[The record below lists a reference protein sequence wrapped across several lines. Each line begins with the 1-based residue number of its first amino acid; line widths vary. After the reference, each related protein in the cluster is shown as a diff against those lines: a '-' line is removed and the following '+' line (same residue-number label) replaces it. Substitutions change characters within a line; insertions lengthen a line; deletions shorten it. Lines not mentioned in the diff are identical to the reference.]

1 MFDIKIVGGKIYDGT
16 LNPGFIADIGLKMD
30 KIEAIGDLSDRES
43 HEKIDARGL
52 AVSPGFIDIHSH
64 SDFSVLVNP
73 KAESKVRQGV
83 TTEVIGN
90 CGMSAAPLKGKCK
103 EHIKEIYAD
112 YNLDLTWEDLDGYAE
127 RVKQRGVSVNLAPLI
142 GHGNIRASV
151 IGYEN
156 KAPSVAEMVEMK
168 ELLREMLRQGAFGL
182 STGLIYPPGTY
193 ATTDELVELAKVVE
207 EYQGIYATHMRSE
220 SAGLIEAIKEAIFIG
235 ERANIPVQISHL
247 KTAGEAHWGKITEAF
262 SLIEG
267 AVARGLDVT
276 VDRYPYIASSTDL
289 DALLPSWMYEGGNDK
304 ELERLRDPQIVE
316 KLTSEFSRMTD
327 PDWNRVMVAT
337 VTTDANKQFEGMTVY
352 EISQQCKTPP
362 IKVIVDLLV
371 SEKLKVGAVFFG
383 MSEENL
389 RLILKKPYTMI
400 GSDSSAR
407 AHYGILASGKPHP
420 RGYGTFP
427 RVLGKYVRDKV
438 VTLEE
443 AVHKMTQL
451 PARRLGI
458 ERRGVIEQGM
468 YADIVLF
475 DPAAIDDVATYQHP
489 HQYPLGI
496 RMVIVAGEVVI
507 ADGRHTGALPGKV
520 LRKAGAQN

>member
-1 MFDIKIVGGKIYDGT
+1 MFDIKIVGGKIYNGT
-16 LNPGFIADIGLKMD
+16 LSPAFIADIGIKMD
-30 KIEAIGDLSDRES
+30 RIEAIGDLSGHES
-43 HEKIDARGL
+43 HETIDARGL

-90 CGMSAAPLKGKCK
+90 CGMSAAPAKGQCK
-103 EHIKEIYAD
+103 EHLKEVYAD
-112 YNLDLTWEDLDGYAE
+112 YNLEMPWEDLSGYIE
-127 RVKQRGVSVNLAPLI
+127 QVKKGGVSVNLVPLI
-142 GHGNIRASV
+142 GHGNIRACV
-151 IGYEN
+151 MGYDK
-156 KAPSVAEMVEMK
+156 KAPTAAQMDQMK
-168 ELLREMLRQGAFGL
+168 ELLRDMLEQGAFGL

-207 EYQGIYATHMRSE
+207 EFQGIYATHMRSE
-220 SAGLIEAIKEAIFIG
+220 STGLVEAIKEAIFIA
-235 ERANIPVQISHL
+235 EKANIPLQISHL
-247 KTAGEAHWGKITEAF
+247 KTGGEAHWGKITEAF

-267 AVARGLDVT
+267 AIGRGLDVT

-289 DALLPSWMYEGGNDK
+289 DAVLPSWMYAGGNEK
-304 ELERLRDPQIVE
+304 ELERLRDPQIIE
-316 KLTSEFSRMTD
+316 KLSVEFSRMAD

-337 VTTDANKQFEGMTVY
+337 VTTEANRQYEGMTIY
-352 EISQQCKTPP
+352 EIAQQRTVTP
-362 IKVIVDLLV
+362 VQALVDLLI

-389 RLILKKPYTMI
+389 RQILKKPYTMI

-407 AHYGILASGKPHP
+407 AHYGVLASGKPHP

-427 RVLGKYVRDKV
+427 RVLGKYVKDKV
-438 VTLEE
+438 ITLED

-458 ERRGVIEQGM
+458 EKRGVIEQGM

-475 DPAAIDDVATYQHP
+475 DPSAVDDVATYQHP

-520 LRKAGAQN
+520 LRKVNT